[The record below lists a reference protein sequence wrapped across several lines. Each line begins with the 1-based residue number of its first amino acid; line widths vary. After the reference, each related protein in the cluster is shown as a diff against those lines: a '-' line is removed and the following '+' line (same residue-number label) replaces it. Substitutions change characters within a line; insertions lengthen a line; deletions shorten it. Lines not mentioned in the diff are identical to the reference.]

1 MLLMQHGMVY
11 EGDSGYPLK
20 PFLLTPFLNPGTR
33 GEERYN
39 RSYKQTRVIV
49 EQTFGILKSRFRCLH
64 SSGGSLQYHPRKCA
78 KIAAACMLLHN
89 RCVRHR
95 IPVPELLEDREELE
109 DRIDEPQGAH
119 GNHVKRVRAEIVENY
134 FA

>member
-1 MLLMQHGMVY
+1 MLLMQHGVVY
-11 EGDSGYPLK
+11 GGDSGYPLE
-20 PFLLTPFLNPGTR
+20 PFLNPGTR
-33 GEERYN
+33 EERYN
-39 RSYKQTRVIV
+39 KSHKQTRVIV
-49 EQTFGILKSRFRCLH
+49 EQTFGILKPRFRCLD

-78 KIAAACMLLHN
+78 KIAAACMFLHN
-89 RCVRHR
+89 RCVRRR

-119 GNHVKRVRAEIVENY
+119 GNHGQRVRAEIVENY